1 MTDLSLRYLL
11 LGEDKSATSTISK
24 VGGAFHKLGGQIGG
38 EFGEIIDKVGNGIDN
53 IGEHAHSMS
62 AKITGIGAVIG
73 GVGVALQLAGSKEKQ
88 GSEQLNAAI
97 NATGKSAE
105 DYKDSIEGAIKS
117 NEKFGFGAADTQQA
131 LAKLTAA
138 TNDPD
143 KALKAMGVT
152 ANLAASQHI
161 SLADASKVVA
171 RVMSGTGGRVLAQ
184 YGITMDKTKSKTAG
198 GQAALV
204 QLSQKLN
211 GQASASVDSFGG
223 KIRVVQTRIGDWTAQ
238 IGQKLGP
245 ALTVAGP
252 AIMAV
257 GTILEIYTAR
267 QAAAAAATEA
277 ETVAEGQSV
286 IGRAASAIATAAVAT
301 ATGIWTAAQWALN
314 VALNAN
320 PIALIIIGIVALIA
334 VIILAYKHSAVF
346 RAIVTGAFHDV
357 TGAATATFGWIKSHW
372 PLILAILTGP
382 VGLAVLWITKHW
394 AGVTS
399 FFKGVPKALGTA
411 LSTVAGV
418 LTSPFRQAFNA
429 IASLWNNTV
438 GRLSFSLPSWIP
450 GIGGDGFSMPK
461 IPMLAA
467 GGIIRRKGLYIGA
480 ESGPEAVVPLSAG
493 RDRGGFGGGDTYYIT
508 IQTLD
513 AATAGVVVE
522 KALQTRAQQTGR
534 GIDITVQRALAVAR

>member
-11 LGEDKSATSTISK
+11 FGEDKTASSTIGK
-24 VGGAFHKLGGQIGG
+24 VGGAFHKLGSQIGG
-38 EFGEIIDKVGNGIDN
+38 EFGEIIDKVGDGIDN

-62 AKITGIGAVIG
+62 AKITGVGAVIG

-97 NATGKSAE
+97 NATGKSAD
-105 DYKDSIEGAIKS
+105 DYKESIEGAIKS
-117 NEKFGFGAADTQQA
+117 NETFGFGASDTQQA

-184 YGITMDKTKSKTAG
+184 YGIQMDTTKSKTAA

-204 QLSQKLN
+204 QLSQKLD

-223 KIRVVQTRIGDWTAQ
+223 KIRVAQTRIGDWTAQ

-252 AIMAV
+252 AIMGV

-267 QAAAAAATEA
+267 QAAAAVATEA

-286 IGRAASAIATAAVAT
+286 IGRAASAVATGAAAV

-314 VALNAN
+314 TALSAN

-334 VIILAYKHSAVF
+334 ILVVAYKESSTF

-357 TGAATATFGWIKSHW
+357 TGAATATFGWIKAHW
-372 PLILAILTGP
+372 PLLLAILTGP
-382 VGLAVLWITKHW
+382 VGLAVLAIVKNWGKIT
-394 AGVTS
+394 T
-399 FFKGVPKALGTA
+399 FFKGVPKALGSA
-411 LSTVAGV
+411 MSTVASA
-418 LTSPFRQAFNA
+418 LTSPFKTAFNA
-429 IASLWNNTV
+429 IASIWNDTV
-438 GRLSFSLPSWIP
+438 GALSFHLPSWIP

-461 IPMLAA
+461 IPMLAR
-467 GGIIRRKGLYIGA
+467 GGILTKPTLVMAG
-480 ESGPEAVVPLSAG
+480 EAGDEAIVPLSAG
-493 RDRGGFGGGDTYYIT
+493 RDRGGFGGQPIH
-508 IQTLD
+508 IQINFNGPVD
-513 AATAGVVVE
+513 KAAVGKQVVE
-522 KALQTRAQQTGR
+522 SIVEFQRQQGGRPLPISVTG
-534 GIDITVQRALAVAR
+534 